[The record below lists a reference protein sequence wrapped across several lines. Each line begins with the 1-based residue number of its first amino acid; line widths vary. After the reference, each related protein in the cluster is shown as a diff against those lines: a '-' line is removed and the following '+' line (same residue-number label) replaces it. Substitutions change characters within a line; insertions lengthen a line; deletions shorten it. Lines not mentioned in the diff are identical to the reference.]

1 MKNTLLAGIV
11 FALASCGTAYQS
23 PIVRGDDENSPVRVI
38 QMTGES
44 VLLANSSA
52 YNPRSLPAI
61 FDTTAGSGSGLRSSS
76 ILPQPVLSPSV
87 RPNQI
92 TSRLPPEPE
101 VTPYSIGIGDVVLL
115 ATPRGGSTVEELS
128 GLLAAQN
135 TRQGYTVQDDGSINI
150 PNVGRVQIAGMTIES
165 AEAELF
171 QRLVEN
177 QLDPTF
183 SLEIAEF
190 NSRKVS
196 IGGAVGRP
204 AVAPIELTPL
214 YLDEAVAAAGGITV
228 TDTDFSSIR
237 IYRGGTLYEIALN
250 DFLTNPKLRRIR
262 LVDGDS
268 IFVDTSYDL
277 NDAQEYFAQQIT
289 LAQVRQQS
297 QAAALSELNT
307 ELNLRRA
314 NLSEARSNF
323 EARAGLGAEKRDY
336 AYLTGE
342 VGQQGR
348 FALPYEQTASLADA
362 LFDAG
367 GGIPIETG
375 DVSQIYVLRASD
387 DPQNLGAVT
396 AWRLD
401 ARNAANFTLAA
412 RFEMRPNDIVFCRRA
427 GCDPLGTRYQ
437 ADHSVLDHNVS
448 RGCGEL
454 KNDKADGQR
463 HCRFVDL
470 HRILRPTSGRLITV
484 IKSKQ
489 GRHWA
494 ALFLRP

>member
-1 MKNTLLAGIV
+1 M
-11 FALASCGTAYQS
+11 
-23 PIVRGDDENSPVRVI
+23 
-38 QMTGES
+38 
-44 VLLANSSA
+44 
-52 YNPRSLPAI
+52 
-61 FDTTAGSGSGLRSSS
+61 
-76 ILPQPVLSPSV
+76 

-92 TSRLPPEPE
+92 TSRLPPQPE
-101 VTPYSIGIGDVVLL
+101 VTPYSIGVGDVVLL
-115 ATPRGGSTVEELS
+115 ATPRGGSTIEELS

-150 PNVGRVQIAGMTIES
+150 PNVGRVQIAGLTIES

-237 IYRGGTLYEIALN
+237 IYRDGTLYEIALN
-250 DFLTNPKLRRIR
+250 DFLSNPKLRRIR
-262 LVDGDS
+262 LVNGDS

-307 ELNLRRA
+307 EPNLRRA
-314 NLSEARSNF
+314 NLNEARSNF

-387 DPQNLGAVT
+387 NPQDLGAVT

-412 RFEMRPNDIVFCRRA
+412 RFEMRPNDIVFVA
-427 GCDPLGTRYQ
+427 EQPVTRWARVVRQ
-437 ADHSVLDHNVS
+437 ITPS
-448 RGCGEL
+448 
-454 KNDKADGQR
+454 
-463 HCRFVDL
+463 
-470 HRILRPTSGRLITV
+470 LITTSV
-484 IKSKQ
+484 
-489 GRHWA
+489 GA
-494 ALFLRP
+494 ATK